1 MKLFLAPALAA
12 VLFALTSCAHVAKR
26 PTPPPTLDELFD
38 KADRDGDGRV
48 SRDEFSGVMIEQAFY
63 WMDGDHKG
71 TISEAEFIAA
81 GGTKAVF
88 LQIDTERKGYFTVE
102 DAKASEVARKAM
114 SLPFD
119 GADKNKNGSI
129 TRAEFL
135 DYKKQAAAVTR

>member
-1 MKLFLAPALAA
+1 MNLFLAPALAA

-81 GGTKAVF
+81 GGTKAVY

-102 DAKASEVARKAM
+102 DAKASQVARKAM

-135 DYKKQAAAVTR
+135 DYKKQAATVTR

>member
-1 MKLFLAPALAA
+1 M
-12 VLFALTSCAHVAKR
+12 AKH

-38 KADRDGDGRV
+38 KADKNHDGRI
-48 SRDEFSGVMIEQAFY
+48 SRDEFSAVMIEQAFY

-71 TISEAEFIAA
+71 TITEAEFIAA

-102 DAKASEVARKAM
+102 DAKASAVARKAM

-119 GADKNKNGSI
+119 GADINKNGFI

-135 DYKKQAAAVTR
+135 EYKKQAAACTR

>member
-1 MKLFLAPALAA
+1 MKFFLLPAIVASVFTVA
-12 VLFALTSCAHVAKR
+12 SCAPFAKR
-26 PTPPPTLDELFD
+26 PTPPPTLDELFA
-38 KADRDGDGRV
+38 KADRNGDGRIT
-48 SRDEFSGVMIEQAFY
+48 RDEFSGLMIEQAFY

-71 TISEAEFIAA
+71 TITEAEFIAA

-102 DAKASEVARKAM
+102 DAKASAVARKAM

-119 GADKNKNGSI
+119 GADINKNGFI

-135 DYKKQAAAVTR
+135 EYKKQAAACTR

>member
-1 MKLFLAPALAA
+1 MKLFFLPAFGAL
-12 VLFALTSCAHVAKR
+12 LLALTSCAQMAKR

-38 KADRDGDGRV
+38 KADKNHDGRI
-48 SRDEFSGVMIEQAFY
+48 SRDEFSAVMIEQAFY

-71 TISEAEFIAA
+71 TITEAEFIAA

-102 DAKASEVARKAM
+102 DAKASAVARKAM

-119 GADKNKNGSI
+119 GADINKNGFI

-135 DYKKQAAAVTR
+135 EYKKQAAACTR

>member
-1 MKLFLAPALAA
+1 MKLFLVPAIGS
-12 VLFALTSCAHVAKR
+12 LFLVLTSCAHVGKR

-38 KADRDGDGRV
+38 KADRNGDGRI

-88 LQIDTERKGYFTVE
+88 LEIDTERKGYFTVE
-102 DAKASEVARKAM
+102 DAKASGLARKAM

-119 GADKNKNGSI
+119 GADKNKNGLI